1 MAVTINKTDGIV
13 LTTIQDGN
21 IDTASTNLALIGRL
35 YRNYGELVN
44 ENFVKL
50 LENFANSSAPTSPIV
65 GQLWY
70 NTSTGSINIYRAT
83 GFTGLANLTTSAAQP
98 NSPRQSDL
106 WFDTVDGQLKLYS
119 GTAWI
124 VVSPLYSSSQLKT
137 GVFAETI
144 RDVLNSNHV
153 CIVHYQRNNVVAIQ
167 SIDAEWTP
175 QVAISGFSS
184 IKPGL
189 NLANINN
196 QQFIGTAVNANS
208 LGNIAGDKFLR
219 NDTSGVIDGSLSVS
233 NEGLIIGEL
242 DDLQIY
248 IEGNN
253 AIIGKADGNLSF
265 FSGLNQVMTINDSP
279 QVQFRDGTEGTPSIS
294 FAGDTNTG
302 IYRAAE
308 NIIGLSVSGQ
318 TILEVSDGGIFVN
331 GDIQA
336 NNFTGILNADSVV
349 ATNLS
354 VSNSTV
360 TNSLQVNTNT
370 ILGTTSVNSVTIR
383 ASNITI
389 PNGLVFSTANITLNG
404 QLRLANVITST
415 SAAPV
420 TIDSDLYV
428 SGAAE
433 IDGTLTIN
441 TGIDVGGILVS
452 DTSGRLTL
460 NSAVATGYANVG
472 DFSMG
477 STNAIRSYNSPK
489 MWVAFNGTLA
499 GLAIYDSF
507 NIDFVTR
514 TSTNNYTFTTEYPIS
529 SGAMAVVGTNGTS
542 LVTAPSIGATS
553 FSITTTSEGTRM
565 ALVVLSQ

>member
-70 NTSTGSINIYRAT
+70 NTSTGSINIYRTT

-106 WFDTVDGQLKLYS
+106 WFDTVDGQLKIYN
-119 GTAWI
+119 GTSWI

-167 SIDAEWTP
+167 SIDAEWIP

-196 QQFIGTAVNANS
+196 QQFIGTATNANS

-248 IEGNN
+248 IQGNS

-279 QVQFRDGTEGTPSIS
+279 QVQFRDGTESIPSIS
-294 FAGDTNTG
+294 FSGDTNTG
-302 IYRAAE
+302 IYRASE
-308 NIIGLSVSGQ
+308 NIIGLAVSGQ

-336 NNFTGILNADSVV
+336 NNFSGVLNADSV
-349 ATNLS
+349 ATTNLS
-354 VSNSTV
+354 VSNNTV

-420 TIDSDLYV
+420 TINSDLLV
-428 SGAAE
+428 SGSTE

-477 STNAIRSYNSPK
+477 ITNAIRSYNSPK

-529 SGAMAVVGTNGTS
+529 SGAMAVIGTNGTS